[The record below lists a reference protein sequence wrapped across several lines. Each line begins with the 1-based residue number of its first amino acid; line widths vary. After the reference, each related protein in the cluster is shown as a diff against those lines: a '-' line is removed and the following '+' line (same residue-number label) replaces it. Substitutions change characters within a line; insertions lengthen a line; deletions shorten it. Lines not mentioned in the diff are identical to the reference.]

1 MVEPHQRYVGSGACL
16 RVIGLLGAR
25 EPLQYG
31 VPTGVPLLSGGRF
44 YVHARPLVSALLP
57 ATWPVAGETR
67 VESRF
72 LPALAQPSMVRAL
85 AAPLHDASLTVRLVS
100 VRLIGTL
107 EKAQPSPGDAHC

>member
-1 MVEPHQRYVGSGACL
+1 MLRLWWCIKGTWDSSGARL
-16 RVIGLLGAR
+16 RVIGLLGAL

-31 VPTGVPLLSGGRF
+31 VPVRSGGRF

-72 LPALAQPSMVRAL
+72 LPALAPQSMGHAL
-85 AAPLHDASLTVRLVS
+85 AAPLHDASLTVRFVS

-107 EKAQPSPGDAHC
+107 GVTQPS